1 MGATFRL
8 NGDEIPYT
16 PSGSATSAGDVVV
29 VGEFV
34 AVAKSDIAVAEEG
47 VLSIV
52 GIYEVNILSTVTF
65 TAGEIAY
72 WDASESEA
80 TDDADSGANKQMG
93 IVTAASSAAGADTY
107 IRLSR

>member
-1 MGATFRL
+1 MGATFRFT
-8 NGDEIPYT
+8 GDEIPYT
-16 PSGSATSAGDVVV
+16 PPSTAVTAGDVIV

-34 AVAKSDIAVAEEG
+34 GVAKNDIAVAEDG
-47 VLSIV
+47 VLSVV
-52 GIYEVNILSTVTF
+52 GIYDVNILSTVTF
-65 TAGEIAY
+65 AAGDIAY

-93 IVTAASSAAGADTY
+93 IVTVASSAAGADTA